1 MNVLILGRW
10 VMDASITGGDAR
22 LELLAATRSLIVAI
36 VTTRLW
42 LFVQFVIQSNRLIEF
57 VRTVVSAWGNIS
69 VKFANST
76 MMILR
81 KGSFIAM
88 IVGSAGSCYSINLR
102 DNHQCVENSMRHHC
116 PICYEYL
123 FDSLKDTTVMK
134 CGHTMHCECYHEMI
148 KRDKYCCP
156 ICSKSV
162 IDMSRTWKRIDEEI
176 EATMMP
182 EDYRYKKVT
191 DSSLPISK
199 SSYRPTLRI
208 SISIDTNN
216 GNTATLSAPVHSA
229 PQRLSNLRIHDNFNC
244 NLCREV
250 TKASVHVGALDF
262 AKKALWKHNVYGLTP
277 NVGSAHQLLSYAKDH
292 KDAKLMGEVMK
303 LLKLNG
309 LPLQPGTADIVF
321 RICYDT
327 DDWELISKYA
337 KRFVM
342 AGVKLRQTS
351 FEIWMEFAAKI
362 VPCIMH
368 ALAVTGFAGVNGAQL
383 VRVEFIFARV
393 QRVGVYMCVERFA
406 TDGDTESLWKIEK
419 LRSESMKQH
428 SLVTGFSC
436 AKGFLLERKPEE
448 AAAVIQILNQ
458 TLSDAKKPGIMVELQ
473 KLVDWPFDVLKR
485 QKQEDKKALA
495 TALKSDIQ
503 VMVTALLSHG
513 LKVNVNLDDLARE
526 EGVLA

>member
-1 MNVLILGRW
+1 MQVLSNARRLSRVLRPSVLLNSGHRLVSTDIQILVSSNASHQHQHRHQQWQHRNTFCSCSLCSSGYRLQTPNSMLTSTASFSSETSSVEGAPTEMVKELYDKMFESVNVKRTMAPNAWLW
-10 VMDASITGGDAR
+10 
-22 LELLAATRSLIVAI
+22 SLIENCKNHDDI
-36 VTTRLW
+36 KL
-42 LFVQFVIQSNRLIEF
+42 LFD
-57 VRTVVSAWGNIS
+57 
-69 VKFANST
+69 
-76 MMILR
+76 ILQ
-81 KGSFIAM
+81 
-88 IVGSAGSCYSINLR
+88 NLR
-102 DNHQCVENSMRHHC
+102 R
-116 PICYEYL
+116 
-123 FDSLKDTTVMK
+123 F
-134 CGHTMHCECYHEMI
+134 
-148 KRDKYCCP
+148 
-156 ICSKSV
+156 
-162 IDMSRTWKRIDEEI
+162 
-176 EATMMP
+176 
-182 EDYRYKKVT
+182 
-191 DSSLPISK
+191 
-199 SSYRPTLRI
+199 
-208 SISIDTNN
+208 
-216 GNTATLSAPVHSA
+216 
-229 PQRLSNLRIHDNFNC
+229 RLSNLRIHDNFNC

-309 LPLQPGTADIVF
+309 LLLQPGTADIVF

-362 VPCIMH
+362 
-368 ALAVTGFAGVNGAQL
+368 
-383 VRVEFIFARV
+383 
-393 QRVGVYMCVERFA
+393 
-406 TDGDTESLWKIEK
+406 GDTESLWKIEK

-485 QKQEDKKALA
+485 QKQEDKEALA